1 MLELTKLKLWTSTF
15 SDENQDDDDDED
27 LEPRPLSIITRSYS
41 APAPVLAPAPTP
53 PVPPP
58 PPPPPDLI
66 MPKPN
71 LTLPKRGEISKPQP
85 GYSVTPEEIQ
95 KRLYSLKKISPEDE
109 EEVEAEN
116 PSGLA
121 DLMRKVMVNR
131 RETGWCD
138 SSSQSS
144 GCISRN
150 GGKLATVNSS
160 WDDL

>member
-1 MLELTKLKLWTSTF
+1 M
-15 SDENQDDDDDED
+15 
-27 LEPRPLSIITRSYS
+27 EPRPISIITRSYS
-41 APAPVLAPAPTP
+41 APAPVSAPAPTP
-53 PVPPP
+53 PVPTP

-66 MPKPN
+66 MPKPMV
-71 LTLPKRGEISKPQP
+71 TLSKKELSKPQP

-109 EEVEAEN
+109 EMEVEEN
-116 PSGLA
+116 PGLA

>member
-1 MLELTKLKLWTSTF
+1 MVTVSKKEL
-15 SDENQDDDDDED
+15 
-27 LEPRPLSIITRSYS
+27 
-41 APAPVLAPAPTP
+41 
-53 PVPPP
+53 
-58 PPPPPDLI
+58 
-66 MPKPN
+66 
-71 LTLPKRGEISKPQP
+71 SKPQP

-109 EEVEAEN
+109 EMEVEEN
-116 PSGLA
+116 PGLA

>member
-1 MLELTKLKLWTSTF
+1 M
-15 SDENQDDDDDED
+15 
-27 LEPRPLSIITRSYS
+27 EPRPISIIKRSYS
-41 APAPVLAPAPTP
+41 APAPVVVAAPTP

-66 MPKPN
+66 MPKPI
-71 LTLPKRGEISKPQP
+71 LTLDKKVAKPQP

-95 KRLYSLKKISPEDE
+95 KRLHSLKKVSPEGE
-109 EEVEAEN
+109 EEESQN
-116 PSGLA
+116 GSPSDLV
-121 DLMRKVMVNR
+121 DLMRKVMVQR

-144 GCISRN
+144 GCLSRN